1 VVQVTYVVISHC
13 CTFYFLA
20 AFLDA
25 KNGMVNLVVEYMD
38 GGSLQDLVDR
48 GGCQDE
54 QVLADITHQVSCFS
68 ICWFDVVHIVL
79 LHYLYCLVVITF

>member
-1 VVQVTYVVISHC
+1 
-13 CTFYFLA
+13 
-20 AFLDA
+20 
-25 KNGMVNLVVEYMD
+25 MD